1 MSAARLRAGKAWVV
15 ATLPAVPL
23 APIAPI
29 APIAVVRVVVVTRPR
44 RLNRT

>member
-29 APIAVVRVVVVTRPR
+29 AVVRVVVVTRPR